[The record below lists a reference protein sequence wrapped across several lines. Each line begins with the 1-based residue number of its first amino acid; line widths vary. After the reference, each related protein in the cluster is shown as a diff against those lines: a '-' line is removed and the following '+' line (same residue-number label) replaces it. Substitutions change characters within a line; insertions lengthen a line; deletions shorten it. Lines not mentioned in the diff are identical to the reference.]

1 MPMEVSTTLAQTID
15 KINHFVSE
23 RDWNQFHTIKNIISS
38 ISIEAAELSETIQWS
53 NPPVEEVLSDHSLL
67 GNIGEEVAD
76 VMIYCLRLCSI
87 LELDPIEIMENKIKS
102 NALKYPIGKSKGNS
116 LKYTALE

>member
-1 MPMEVSTTLAQTID
+1 
-15 KINHFVSE
+15 
-23 RDWNQFHTIKNIISS
+23 
-38 ISIEAAELSETIQWS
+38 
-53 NPPVEEVLSDHSLL
+53 
-67 GNIGEEVAD
+67 
-76 VMIYCLRLCSI
+76 LRLCSI

>member
-1 MPMEVSTTLAQTID
+1 MPMEVNTTLAQTID

-53 NPPVEEVLSDHSLL
+53 NPPVEEAFKMMRKRGFYKLIER
-67 GNIGEEVAD
+67 GKKRMYD
-76 VMIYCLRLCSI
+76 VF
-87 LELDPIEIMENKIKS
+87 EAVDV
-102 NALKYPIGKSKGNS
+102 
-116 LKYTALE
+116 